1 MANNLNQNLL
11 TYYAPVSQVE
21 LEYYIPVAVVP
32 QGPQLSQA
40 IPVGS
45 LYAFLGQEDSW
56 PVINGI
62 ETPSTP
68 QQTTAYL
75 KKVFKNMFALKNV
88 GSNNLCPVI
97 QRINWTANTVYTAYS
112 DNLNLQEKDE
122 NGLLIYQYYV
132 KNRYDQVFKCLWNN
146 NGGPSTYEPYFE
158 PGSYGT
164 NNIYQN
170 EDLYKWKYMY
180 TIDSGAKRS
189 FMDSIW
195 MPVFISANTP
205 QPYGTSAGAGSIDVI
220 NVTNGGSG
228 YDAINQY
235 ITVQIVGDGT
245 GANGA
250 ITPAQ
255 IVNNQIVDIVVPQ
268 GQAGQNYTQANVV
281 ITSYTSSNQK
291 YLAPITS
298 QATAIAPT
306 SPVGGHGYD
315 PISELGCNHLMFSV
329 EFNADEGGVLPTD
342 GVVYRQVGLLTDPL
356 VLGANG
362 PTFANNS
369 VYNTATQVLCA
380 SGLGSFV
387 SDEIVNQY
395 DTSTPPNL
403 LFSGTVL
410 SFNTSTNLLQLINTY
425 GSFVVG
431 QSITGATSGCSRTV
445 FTVTEPAIIPFSGL
459 ISYIENRQGVQRSED
474 GIEQLRFVLGY

>member
-1 MANNLNQNLL
+1 
-11 TYYAPVSQVE
+11 
-21 LEYYIPVAVVP
+21 
-32 QGPQLSQA
+32 
-40 IPVGS
+40 
-45 LYAFLGQEDSW
+45 
-56 PVINGI
+56 
-62 ETPSTP
+62 
-68 QQTTAYL
+68 
-75 KKVFKNMFALKNV
+75 
-88 GSNNLCPVI
+88 
-97 QRINWTANTVYTAYS
+97 
-112 DNLNLQEKDE
+112 
-122 NGLLIYQYYV
+122 
-132 KNRYDQVFKCLWNN
+132 
-146 NGGPSTYEPYFE
+146 
-158 PGSYGT
+158 
-164 NNIYQN
+164 
-170 EDLYKWKYMY
+170 
-180 TIDSGAKRS
+180 
-189 FMDSIW
+189 
-195 MPVFISANTP
+195 
-205 QPYGTSAGAGSIDVI
+205 
-220 NVTNGGSG
+220 
-228 YDAINQY
+228 
-235 ITVQIVGDGT
+235 
-245 GANGA
+245 
-250 ITPAQ
+250 
-255 IVNNQIVDIVVPQ
+255 
-268 GQAGQNYTQANVV
+268 
-281 ITSYTSSNQK
+281 
-291 YLAPITS
+291 
-298 QATAIAPT
+298 
-306 SPVGGHGYD
+306 
-315 PISELGCNHLMFSV
+315 LMFSV